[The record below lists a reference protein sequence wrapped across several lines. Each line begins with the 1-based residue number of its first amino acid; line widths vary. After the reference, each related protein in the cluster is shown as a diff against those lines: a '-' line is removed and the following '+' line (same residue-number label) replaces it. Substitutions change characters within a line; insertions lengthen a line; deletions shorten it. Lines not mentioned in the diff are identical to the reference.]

1 MKLQRFAALLA
12 CLTFVLLI
20 VGALVHNTGSSLAC
34 PDWPLCYGQ
43 VFPRMVGGVLVE
55 HSHRL
60 LAASVGVLTI
70 VLGVGLVLRAQR
82 TRDSRLIA
90 LGVAAFLGVS
100 FQGMLGGLTV
110 IFRLPT
116 WTSTSHLAVS
126 MLYFSLVIY
135 IAFRLRERAPEPR
148 RPLAPSVQRW
158 TLGAAALIYAQMVL
172 GALIRH
178 LGAGLACVE
187 LPLCQG
193 HLFPPGAH
201 PYVQLHMLHRL
212 VAVIAFV
219 VVSVAAVLAFRAAR
233 ATPVNGRAVRLLAL
247 AAPGLVLVQ
256 ITLGVL
262 SITSFRDI
270 IPLTAHLAVAALLL
284 ADLWSLHLIARGEL
298 APIADVR
305 EPHAVEDGAVA

>member
-1 MKLQRFAALLA
+1 MKLQRFAVAIA

-34 PDWPLCYGQ
+34 PDWPLCHGQ
-43 VFPRMVGGVLVE
+43 VFPRMVGGILVE

-60 LAASVGVLTI
+60 LAASVGVFT
-70 VLGVGLVLRAQR
+70 
-82 TRDSRLIA
+82 IA
-90 LGVAAFLGVS
+90 LLIGMAVRARATGDRRLTALGAAALACVCV
-100 FQGMLGGLTV
+100 QGGLGGLTV

-116 WTSTSHLAVS
+116 WVSTTHLAVS
-126 MLYFSLVIY
+126 MIFFSLLIY
-135 IAFRLRERAPEPR
+135 IAFRLRPRQAIARA
-148 RPLAPSVQRW
+148 PLAPSVQRW
-158 TLGAAALIYAQMVL
+158 TLAAGALVYAQMIL

-212 VAVIAFV
+212 VAVIALAL
-219 VVSVAAVLAFRAAR
+219 VAIAAAATLRAAR
-233 ATPVNGRAVRLLAL
+233 GRSTVRRLAL

-256 ITLGVL
+256 IALGVL
-262 SITSFRDI
+262 SITSFRDL

-284 ADLWSLHLIARGEL
+284 ADLWSLHLLARGEL
-298 APIADVR
+298 APIAERAPDA
-305 EPHAVEDGAVA
+305 AVELEQVTA

>member
-1 MKLQRFAALLA
+1 MKLQRFAVALA

-34 PDWPLCYGQ
+34 PDWPLCHGQ

-70 VLGVGLVLRAQR
+70 LLLAGLTRRAMRDGDRNLISLGCAALACVIAQ
-82 TRDSRLIA
+82 
-90 LGVAAFLGVS
+90 GV
-100 FQGMLGGLTV
+100 LGGLTV
-110 IFRLPT
+110 IYRLPT
-116 WTSTSHLAVS
+116 WTSTAHLATS
-126 MLYFSLVIY
+126 MIFFSLVIY
-135 IAFRLRERAPEPR
+135 IAFRLREPATSNGARA
-148 RPLAPSVQRW
+148 PLAPSVQRW
-158 TLGAAALIYAQMVL
+158 TLGATALIYAQMIL

-212 VAVIAFV
+212 IAVIAFV
-219 VVSVAAVLAFRAAR
+219 VVVAASVV
-233 ATPVNGRAVRLLAL
+233 TWRAVRGRRSLRLLAL
-247 AAPGLVLVQ
+247 SAPGLVLVQ
-256 ITLGVL
+256 IALGVL
-262 SITSFRDI
+262 SITSFRDL
-270 IPLTAHLAVAALLL
+270 IPLTAHLAVAALIL
-284 ADLWSLHLIARGEL
+284 ASSWSLHLASRGEL
-298 APIADVR
+298 GAR
-305 EPHAVEDGAVA
+305 SEGRAVSLDGVVA